1 MKSATRWILGSALAL
16 SGSFS
21 FAQDDCTPVTT
32 VWTCK
37 IRCSA
42 MFAVSGGSTRAEAYL
57 KLLERF
63 ENGNNEQFF
72 KGDCNLFD
80 QSQVICEQR
89 F

>member
-1 MKSATRWILGSALAL
+1 MKSVSLWILGSALAL
-16 SGSFS
+16 SGSLAS
-21 FAQDDCTPVTT
+21 ALDECTPATS

-37 IRCSA
+37 IRCSS

-57 KLLERF
+57 KLLQRF
-63 ENGNNEQFF
+63 ENRTDDLYF